1 MQWWA
6 SDVPQMVPLHLES
19 APPITGPSVLEF
31 VPKGRLLLTATI
43 AMVGKLNMCRFNEH
57 KSNCLADSDLQ
68 TPYTNS
74 QLHFVHFAITA
85 NFNNRRT
92 PKFKAQPT
100 NAFSATVNEMFGG
113 SSQLPIILSELP

>member
-19 APPITGPSVLEF
+19 APPITGPSVSEF

-57 KSNCLADSDLQ
+57 KSNCLVDSD
-68 TPYTNS
+68 
-74 QLHFVHFAITA
+74 
-85 NFNNRRT
+85 
-92 PKFKAQPT
+92 
-100 NAFSATVNEMFGG
+100 
-113 SSQLPIILSELP
+113 